1 MNIFTHIILNMEDES
16 DYNVDNYEIN
26 ELVDV
31 IGLDYPVTKQDIED
45 ASLFLIKQYTQSKEP
60 LMVAFVKDVREK
72 LEEYM
77 LENHI
82 DQILREEHGI
92 MTNFARKTNEDNS
105 TFVEDREDHNITI
118 INEDHQ
124 TMQKN
129 RLNFPLN
136 PRQGFNNQILR
147 NTDTKIINIDSH
159 YRDTLLLDAS
169 GYNPKSSSTDFIVNF
184 NEPLTNVLLMKLFS
198 YEIPVHWYTFS
209 EKYGTNRFMI
219 DNSMVVIPDGNY
231 TASELISDISSA
243 LPSGFTIS
251 LNTKTNRVT
260 ITTSVATNTLSFYS
274 NTLFNTHHSRY
285 CGIKYN
291 TTERSGPKIDYN
303 LGWLL
308 GFRKT
313 TYTGATSYT
322 GEALLDL
329 AGIKYV
335 YITVDDFNHHHN
347 SKQVT
352 NLYQDKETF
361 KLPSYY
367 KHFIDVNCDPATEV
381 RDPVTGNKLT
391 QAQQFAINQIIIDN
405 AASDLDRH
413 TGNVDSDIIARIQVP
428 YTNGNSFRY
437 LTNQESS
444 LANNMRQY
452 YGPVTIKRMRVRLVD
467 DKGNDI
473 DLNNMDWS
481 FSLVVEQLYEF

>member
-1 MNIFTHIILNMEDES
+1 MNEDDNL

-26 ELVDV
+26 ELVDTF
-31 IGLDYPVTKQDIED
+31 GLDYPVTQQDIED
-45 ASLFLIKQYTQSKEP
+45 AALFLIKQYTQTKQP

-82 DQILREEHGI
+82 DEIVRDEHGI
-92 MTNFARKTNEDNS
+92 MTTFARKPTEDNA
-105 TFVEDREDHNITI
+105 TFVEDREDHNVTI
-118 INEDHQ
+118 VNEDHQ
-124 TMQKN
+124 TMQQN
-129 RLNFPLN
+129 RVNFPLN
-136 PRQGFNNQILR
+136 PRQGYMNKILR

-159 YRDTLLLDAS
+159 YRDTLLADSS

-184 NEPLTNVLLMKLFS
+184 NEPLVNVLSMKLFS
-198 YEIPVHWYTFS
+198 YEIPVHWYVFS
-209 EKYGTNRFMI
+209 EKYGTTRFMI
-219 DNSMVVIPDGNY
+219 DNSMVEIPEGNY
-231 TASELISDISSA
+231 TASELIADISSA
-243 LPSGFTIS
+243 LPAGFGIS
-251 LNTKTNRVT
+251 LDTKTNKVS
-260 ITTSVATNTLSFYS
+260 ITGSSAPFTLSFYNDALLS
-274 NTLFNTHHSRY
+274 NHHQTY
-285 CGIKYN
+285 CSGKHRI
-291 TTERSGPKIDYN
+291 TERSGPKIDYN

-313 TYTGATSYT
+313 TYSGEATGYT
-322 GEALLDL
+322 GEALLDV

-335 YITVDDFNHHHN
+335 YITLDDYNHHHN

-367 KHFIDVNCDPATEV
+367 RHYKAADCVPGANDELV
-381 RDPVTGNKLT
+381 GNKLT
-391 QAQQFAINQIIIDN
+391 QAQQFAINQILLDN
-405 AASDLDRH
+405 ANSELDRH

-428 YTNGNSFRY
+428 YSNGNTFRY
-437 LTNQESS
+437 LINQESS
-444 LANNMRQY
+444 LANNTRQY

-481 FSLVVEQLYEF
+481 FSLVIEQLYEY

>member
-1 MNIFTHIILNMEDES
+1 MDGEP

-26 ELVDV
+26 ELVDI
-31 IGLDYPVTKQDIED
+31 IGLEYPVTKDDIDE
-45 ASLFLIKQYTQSKEP
+45 AALLLIKQYNQSKEP
-60 LMVAFVKDVREK
+60 LMVAFIKDVREK
-72 LEEYM
+72 LEEY
-77 LENHI
+77 LFENHI
-82 DQILREEHGI
+82 NEILREEHGL
-92 MTNFARKTNEDNS
+92 MTEFAKKPVEGNS
-105 TFVEDREDHNITI
+105 TFVEDREDHNVVI

-124 TMQKN
+124 TMQQK
-129 RLNFPLN
+129 RVNFPLT
-136 PRQGFNNQILR
+136 PKQGFMNQLLR

-159 YRDTLLLDAS
+159 YRDNLLLDAS
-169 GYNPKSSSTDFIVNF
+169 GYNVKSSSTDFIVNF
-184 NEPLTNVLLMKLFS
+184 NEPLTNVLSMKLFS
-198 YEIPVHWYTFS
+198 YEIPVHWYTFA
-209 EKYGTNRFMI
+209 EKYGTNQFMI
-219 DNSMVVIPDGNY
+219 DNSSVIIADGNY
-231 TASELISDISSA
+231 TSTELIADISSA
-243 LPSGFTIS
+243 IISGCGIS

-260 ITTSVATNTLSFYS
+260 ITTDTTDRVISFY
-274 NTLFNTHHSRY
+274 NDQLAKTTY

-313 TYTGATSYT
+313 TYTGSTSYT
-322 GEALLDL
+322 GEALLDT
-329 AGIKYV
+329 AGIKYI
-335 YITVDDFNHHHN
+335 YITLDDFNHHHN

-367 KHFIDVNCDPATEV
+367 KHYLDINCNPATEV
-381 RDPVTGNKLT
+381 RDPVTGNMLT
-391 QAQQFAINQIIIDN
+391 QAQQFAINQILIDN
-405 AASDLDRH
+405 TGSDLDRH

-428 YTNGNSFRY
+428 HTNGNSFRY
-437 LTNQESS
+437 LINQETSF
-444 LANNMRQY
+444 ANNSRQY

>member
-1 MNIFTHIILNMEDES
+1 MEDEA

-31 IGLDYPVTKQDIED
+31 IGLEYPVTKDDIED
-45 ASLFLIKQYTQSKEP
+45 ASLFLIKQYNQSRQP

-72 LEEYM
+72 LEEYIN
-77 LENHI
+77 ENNI
-82 DQILREEHGI
+82 EEIVREEHGI
-92 MTNFARKTNEDNS
+92 MTSFAKKQTETNM
-105 TFVEDREDHNITI
+105 TFVEDREDHNVTI

-124 TMQKN
+124 TMQQN
-129 RLNFPLN
+129 RVNFPLT
-136 PRQGFNNQILR
+136 PKQGFMNNLLR

-169 GYNPKSSSTDFIVNF
+169 GYNPKSSSTDFMVNF
-184 NEPLTNVLLMKLFS
+184 NEPLTNVLSMKLFS
-198 YEIPVHWYTFS
+198 YEIPVYWYVFS

-219 DNSMVVIPDGNY
+219 DTAQLQIPDGNY
-231 TASELISDISSA
+231 TINDLLIAITAELATSGVYIRYNTTTNKITFDSSGGS
-243 LPSGFTIS
+243 PFS
-251 LNTKTNRVT
+251 
-260 ITTSVATNTLSFYS
+260 LSFY
-274 NTLFNTHHSRY
+274 NDTLLNAHHASY
-285 CGIKYN
+285 CGVKYN

-313 TYTGATSYT
+313 TYTGLSSYT
-322 GEALLDL
+322 GESLTDL

-335 YITVDDFNHHHN
+335 YITLDDFNHHHN

-352 NLYQDKETF
+352 NLYQDKETI
-361 KLPSYY
+361 KMPSYY
-367 KHFIDVNCDPATEV
+367 KQFVDVNCDPATDV
-381 RDPVTGNKLT
+381 RDPTTGNKLT
-391 QAQQFAINQIIIDN
+391 QAQQFAITQIIQDN
-405 AASDLDRH
+405 GTSDLDRH

-428 YTNGNSFRY
+428 YSNTNSFRY
-437 LTNQESS
+437 LINQESS

-481 FSLVVEQLYEF
+481 FSVVIEQLYEY

>member
-1 MNIFTHIILNMEDES
+1 MDEDES

-31 IGLDYPVTKQDIED
+31 IGLDYPVTKSDIED
-45 ASLFLIKQYTQSKEP
+45 ASLFLIKQYSKSREP
-60 LMVAFVKDVREK
+60 LMVAFIKDVREK

-77 LENHI
+77 FENNI
-82 DQILREEHGI
+82 DEILREEHGI
-92 MTNFARKTNEDNS
+92 MTTFAKKPNESNA
-105 TFVEDREDHNITI
+105 TFVEDREDHNVTI
-118 INEDHQ
+118 VNDDHQ
-124 TMQKN
+124 TMQQN
-129 RLNFPLN
+129 RVNFPLN
-136 PRQGFNNQILR
+136 PRQGYINKVLR
-147 NTDTKIINIDSH
+147 NTDTKIVNIDSH
-159 YRDTLLLDAS
+159 YRDTLLSDAS

-184 NEPLTNVLLMKLFS
+184 NEPLTNVLSMKLFS

-209 EKYGTNRFMI
+209 EKYGTTRFMV
-219 DNSMVVIPDGNY
+219 DNSMVEIPEGNY
-231 TASELISDISSA
+231 TPSELIADISGA
-243 LPSGFTIS
+243 LAVTAPGFTIS
-251 LNTKTNRVT
+251 LNTKTNKVT
-260 ITTSVATNTLSFYS
+260 LDGSGTTFALSFY
-274 NTLFNTHHSRY
+274 NTELFEEHHSSY
-285 CGIKYN
+285 CSGKLN

-313 TYTGATSYT
+313 AYSGASSYT
-322 GEALLDL
+322 GESLLDT

-335 YITVDDFNHHHN
+335 YITLDDFNHHHN

-367 KHFIDVNCDPATEV
+367 KQTECLDPDVV
-381 RDPVTGNKLT
+381 GNKLT
-391 QAQQFAINQIIIDN
+391 QAQQFAITQILLDN
-405 AASDLDRH
+405 ANSDLDRH

-428 YTNGNSFRY
+428 YSNSSAFRY
-437 LTNQESS
+437 LINQESS
-444 LANNMRQY
+444 LANNTRQY

-481 FSLVVEQLYEF
+481 FSLVVEQLYEY

>member
-1 MNIFTHIILNMEDES
+1 MEDEA

-31 IGLDYPVTKQDIED
+31 IGLEYPVSKQDIED
-45 ASLFLIKQYTQSKEP
+45 SIIFLIKQYNQSSQP

-77 LENHI
+77 FENNI
-82 DQILREEHGI
+82 DELVREEHGI
-92 MTNFARKTNEDNS
+92 MTTFSKKPTEDNA
-105 TFVEDREDHNITI
+105 TFVEDREDHNVTI
-118 INEDHQ
+118 INKDHQ
-124 TMQKN
+124 TMEQN
-129 RLNFPLN
+129 RVNFPLN
-136 PRQGFNNQILR
+136 PRQGFMNKVLR

-159 YRDTLLLDAS
+159 FRDTLLLDAS
-169 GYNPKSSSTDFIVNF
+169 GYDAKSSSTDFIVNF
-184 NEPLTNVLLMKLFS
+184 NEPLVNVLSMKLMS

-219 DNSMVVIPDGNY
+219 DNSSVVIPNGNY
-231 TASELISDISSA
+231 TINDLLIAITAELATSGVYIRYNSTTNKITFDSSGGS
-243 LPSGFTIS
+243 PFS
-251 LNTKTNRVT
+251 
-260 ITTSVATNTLSFYS
+260 LSFY
-274 NTLFNTHHSRY
+274 NDKLLTEHHSAY

-313 TYTGATSYT
+313 TYSGESSYT
-322 GEALLDL
+322 GEALLDI

-335 YITVDDFNHHHN
+335 YITLDDFNHHHN
-347 SKQVT
+347 AKQVT

-361 KLPSYY
+361 KMPSYY
-367 KHFIDVNCDPATEV
+367 KHYKDLACVPTNVPDTNERSNA
-381 RDPVTGNKLT
+381 GNKLT
-391 QAQQFAINQIIIDN
+391 QAQLFAINQILLDN
-405 AASDLDRH
+405 ASSDLDRH

-428 YTNGNSFRY
+428 YSNGNSFRY
-437 LTNQESS
+437 LINQESS
-444 LANNMRQY
+444 LANNSRQY

-481 FSLVVEQLYEF
+481 FSIVVEQLYQY

>member
-1 MNIFTHIILNMEDES
+1 MEDEA

-31 IGLDYPVTKQDIED
+31 IGLEYPVSKQDIED
-45 ASLFLIKQYTQSKEP
+45 ASIFLIKQYNESKQP

-72 LEEYM
+72 LEEY
-77 LENHI
+77 LFENNI
-82 DQILREEHGI
+82 DEIVREEHGI
-92 MTNFARKTNEDNS
+92 ITTFAKKPTEENA
-105 TFVEDREDHNITI
+105 TFVEDREDHNVTI
-118 INEDHQ
+118 INQDHQ
-124 TMQKN
+124 TMQQN
-129 RLNFPLN
+129 RVNFPLN
-136 PRQGFNNQILR
+136 PRQGFMNKILR

-159 YRDTLLLDAS
+159 FRDTLLLDAS
-169 GYNPKSSSTDFIVNF
+169 GYDAKSSSTDFIVNF
-184 NEPLTNVLLMKLFS
+184 NEPLVNVLSMKLMS

-219 DNSMVVIPDGNY
+219 DNSSVVIPNGNY
-231 TASELISDISSA
+231 TINDLLIAITAELATSGVYIRYNSTTNKITFDSSGGS
-243 LPSGFTIS
+243 PFS
-251 LNTKTNRVT
+251 
-260 ITTSVATNTLSFYS
+260 LSFY
-274 NTLFNTHHSRY
+274 NDKLLTAHHSAY

-313 TYTGATSYT
+313 TYSGESSYT
-322 GEALLDL
+322 GEALLDIL
-329 AGIKYV
+329 GIKYV
-335 YITVDDFNHHHN
+335 YITLDDFNHHHN
-347 SKQVT
+347 AKQVT

-361 KLPSYY
+361 KMPSYY
-367 KHFIDVNCDPATEV
+367 KHYKDLACVPSNVLDTNERSNA
-381 RDPVTGNKLT
+381 GNKLT
-391 QAQQFAINQIIIDN
+391 QAQIFAINQILIDN
-405 AASDLDRH
+405 ASSDLDRH

-428 YTNGNSFRY
+428 YSNGNSFRY
-437 LTNQESS
+437 LINQESS
-444 LANNMRQY
+444 LANNSRQY

-481 FSLVVEQLYEF
+481 FSIVVEQLYQY

>member
-1 MNIFTHIILNMEDES
+1 MEDEP

-45 ASLFLIKQYTQSKEP
+45 AALFLIKQYTQSKEP

-82 DQILREEHGI
+82 DEILREEHGI
-92 MTNFARKTNEDNS
+92 MTNFARKPFEDNAN
-105 TFVEDREDHNITI
+105 FVEDREDHNVTI
-118 INEDHQ
+118 VNDDHQ
-124 TMQKN
+124 TMQQN
-129 RLNFPLN
+129 RVNFPLN
-136 PRQGFNNQILR
+136 PRQGFINKILR

-159 YRDTLLLDAS
+159 YRDTLLADAS
-169 GYNPKSSSTDFIVNF
+169 GYNPKSSSTDFVVNF
-184 NEPLTNVLLMKLFS
+184 NEPLTNVLSMKLFS

-219 DNSMVVIPDGNY
+219 DNSFVIIPDGNY
-231 TASELISDISSA
+231 TASELITDISSA
-243 LPSGFTIS
+243 LPAGFTIS
-251 LNTKTNRVT
+251 LNTKKNRVT
-260 ITTSVATNTLSFYS
+260 ITTGSSTNTLSFY
-274 NTLFNTHHSRY
+274 NDTLFKAHHSSY

-322 GEALLDL
+322 GEALLDT

-335 YITVDDFNHHHN
+335 YITLDDFNHHHN

-367 KHFIDVNCDPATEV
+367 KHYKAADCVPGANNESV
-381 RDPVTGNKLT
+381 GNKLT
-391 QAQQFAINQIIIDN
+391 QAQLFAINQILIDN
-405 AASDLDRH
+405 ASSDLDRH

-428 YTNGNSFRY
+428 YTNGNLFRY
-437 LTNQESS
+437 LINQESS
-444 LANNMRQY
+444 LSNNMRQY

-467 DKGNDI
+467 DKGNDV

-481 FSLVVEQLYEF
+481 FSLIVEQLYEY

>member
-1 MNIFTHIILNMEDES
+1 MEDEA

-31 IGLDYPVTKQDIED
+31 IGLEYPVTKEDIED
-45 ASLFLIKQYTQSKEP
+45 ASIFLIKQYNQSSEP
-60 LMVAFVKDVREK
+60 LMVAFVKDIREK
-72 LEEYM
+72 LEEY
-77 LENHI
+77 LFENNI
-82 DQILREEHGI
+82 DEIVREEHGI
-92 MTNFARKTNEDNS
+92 KTIFAKKPNEDNA
-105 TFVEDREDHNITI
+105 TFVEDREDHDITI
-118 INEDHQ
+118 INQDHQ
-124 TMQKN
+124 TMHQN
-129 RLNFPLN
+129 RVNFPLN
-136 PRQGFNNQILR
+136 PRQGFMNKVLR

-159 YRDTLLLDAS
+159 FRDTLLLDAS
-169 GYNPKSSSTDFIVNF
+169 GYDAKSSSTDFIVNF
-184 NEPLTNVLLMKLFS
+184 NEPLVNVLSMKLMS

-219 DNSMVVIPDGNY
+219 DNSSVVIPNGNY
-231 TASELISDISSA
+231 TTSELITDITGV
-243 LPSGFTIS
+243 LPGGFTIT
-251 LNTKTNRVT
+251 LDTKTNRVT
-260 ITTSVATNTLSFYS
+260 IKRTSGTTLFSLSFY
-274 NTLFNTHHSRY
+274 NNKLLTAHHSAY

-313 TYTGATSYT
+313 TYSGELSYT
-322 GEALLDL
+322 GEALLDI

-335 YITVDDFNHHHN
+335 YITLDDFNHNHN
-347 SKQVT
+347 TKQVT

-361 KLPSYY
+361 KMPSYY
-367 KHFIDVNCDPATEV
+367 KHYTDLSCVPTNVPDTNERSNA
-381 RDPVTGNKLT
+381 GNKLT
-391 QAQQFAINQIIIDN
+391 QAQIFAINQILLDN
-405 AASDLDRH
+405 ASSDLDRH

-428 YTNGNSFRY
+428 YSNGNSFRY
-437 LTNQESS
+437 LINQESS
-444 LANNMRQY
+444 LANNSRQY

-481 FSLVVEQLYEF
+481 FSIVVEQLYQY

>member
-1 MNIFTHIILNMEDES
+1 MEQEDDA

-31 IGLDYPVTKQDIED
+31 IGLDYPVTKDDIED
-45 ASLFLIKQYTQSKEP
+45 ATLFLIKQYTQSKQP

-77 LENHI
+77 LENNI
-82 DQILREEHGI
+82 DEIVREEHGI
-92 MTNFARKTNEDNS
+92 MTTFAKKPSEGNA

-118 INEDHQ
+118 TNEDHQ
-124 TMQKN
+124 TMQQN
-129 RLNFPLN
+129 RVNFPLN
-136 PRQGFNNQILR
+136 PRQGFMNKILR

-159 YRDTLLLDAS
+159 FRDNLLLDAS
-169 GYNPKSSSTDFIVNF
+169 GYNAKSSSTDFMVNF
-184 NEPLTNVLLMKLFS
+184 NEPLVNVLSMKLFS

-219 DNSMVVIPDGNY
+219 DNSSIVIPDGNY
-231 TASELISDISSA
+231 TASELIADISSA
-243 LPSGFTIS
+243 LTAAGTGCGIS

-260 ITTSVATNTLSFYS
+260 ITTGSAAKKISFY
-274 NTLFNTHHSRY
+274 NDTLFKTHHSAY

-313 TYTGATSYT
+313 SYTGATSYPS
-322 GEALLDL
+322 EALLDT
-329 AGIKYV
+329 AGIKYL
-335 YITVDDFNHHHN
+335 YITLDDFNHHHN
-347 SKQVT
+347 AKQVT

-367 KHFIDVNCDPATEV
+367 KHAIDVNCDPTTEI
-381 RDPVTGNKLT
+381 RDPVSGNKLT
-391 QAQQFAINQIIIDN
+391 QAQQFAITQIIQEND
-405 AASDLDRH
+405 ASDLDRH

-428 YTNGNSFRY
+428 YSNGNSFRY
-437 LTNQESS
+437 LINQESS
-444 LANNMRQY
+444 LANNSRQY

-481 FSLVVEQLYEF
+481 FSLVIEQLYEY

>member
-1 MNIFTHIILNMEDES
+1 MEEDEA

-31 IGLDYPVTKQDIED
+31 IGLDYPVTKDDIED
-45 ASLFLIKQYTQSKEP
+45 ATLFLIKQYTQSKEP

-77 LENHI
+77 FENNI
-82 DQILREEHGI
+82 DEIVREEHGI
-92 MTNFARKTNEDNS
+92 MTTFAKKPTEDNA
-105 TFVEDREDHNITI
+105 TFVEDREDHNVTI
-118 INEDHQ
+118 VNEDHQ
-124 TMQKN
+124 TMQQN
-129 RLNFPLN
+129 RVNFPLN
-136 PRQGFNNQILR
+136 PRQGFMNKIFR

-159 YRDTLLLDAS
+159 YRDNLLLDAS
-169 GYNPKSSSTDFIVNF
+169 GYNSKSSSTDFIVNF
-184 NEPLTNVLLMKLFS
+184 NEPLVNVLSMKLFS
-198 YEIPVHWYTFS
+198 YEIPVHWYIFS

-231 TASELISDISSA
+231 TSSELIADISNA
-243 LPSGFTIS
+243 LPAGFTIS
-251 LNTKTNRVT
+251 LNTKTNKVT
-260 ITTSVATNTLSFYS
+260 FDGSGVPFTLTFY
-274 NTLFNTHHSRY
+274 NNNLLTEHHSSY

-308 GFRKT
+308 GFRNT
-313 TYTGATSYT
+313 SYTGSSSYT
-322 GEALLDL
+322 GEALLDTT
-329 AGIKYV
+329 GIKYI
-335 YITVDDFNHHHN
+335 YITLDDFNHHHN
-347 SKQVT
+347 AKQVT

-361 KLPSYY
+361 KMPSYY
-367 KHFIDVNCDPATEV
+367 KHYLDVNCDPAADI
-381 RDPVTGNKLT
+381 RDPITGNRLT
-391 QAQQFAINQIIIDN
+391 QAQQFAINQILIDN
-405 AASDLDRH
+405 TSSDLDRH

-428 YTNGNSFRY
+428 YSNGNIFRY
-437 LTNQESS
+437 LINQESS

-481 FSLVVEQLYEF
+481 FSLVIEQLYEY